1 MLKKL
6 ATAAT
11 IVALSAGVA
20 SAKDQ
25 FGILGGAMQGDTYYD
40 VKLASVSEDGS
51 SVQIETFNGV
61 VVGMM
66 ALKKGPNTNVR
77 VPLMGPASGEDLI
90 AKLIVNGM
98 VVDATMIEVQR

>member
-40 VKLASVSEDGS
+40 VKLASVSEAGS
-51 SVQIETFNGV
+51 IQIETFNGV
-61 VVGMM
+61 VIGMM